1 MSMCTHCKYML
12 YSCVLITFVVYLCNV
27 YCTTL
32 AHVSMLYEPSLPFH
46 PDRCCRFDQ
55 AWWAACGMPT
65 LSSGTVGTKCW
76 NRWDWSGRL
85 HREQPLPQSEAPPIE
100 DNDPQLGPPAG
111 RKEGVVAVSSVKA
124 KRMGRDERWGLEEE
138 VGCRDPKISKRSRK
152 WLQMLQEQVAVGKS
166 GQHTASI
173 WFILCSQLREDKRL
187 CSLFWFFCPKKKK
200 ESGIVL
206 PKSDYRLYTVSL
218 SWATHYRQPIANV
231 P

>member
-1 MSMCTHCKYML
+1 ML
-12 YSCVLITFVVYLCNV
+12 S
-27 YCTTL
+27 
-32 AHVSMLYEPSLPFH
+32 EPSLPFH

-111 RKEGVVAVSSVKA
+111 RKEGVAVVSSVKA

-138 VGCRDPKISKRSRK
+138 VGCRDPKISKGSRK

-173 WFILCSQLREDKRL
+173 WSIFAPSWEKIRGCAHCLDFFVPRKRKNQGLFYQRLTVDYIL
-187 CSLFWFFCPKKKK
+187 
-200 ESGIVL
+200 
-206 PKSDYRLYTVSL
+206 
-218 SWATHYRQPIANV
+218 
-231 P
+231 